1 MSTLLKDYPV
11 IVEFPVAWGEMD
23 AMNHV
28 NNIVYFRYFESARIA
43 YFEKIDVISYMT
55 ETGIGPILAT
65 TSCKFKIPLS
75 YPDTVLIGAKVIN
88 IEEDRFVMHYLV
100 VSHKHQKVAAE
111 GDGVIVT
118 FNYREGKKVKVPEVI
133 KQRIL
138 DIEKSALGKI
148 PTSSDKPMAIMTE
161 SDALNIFNKYI
172 QNKPDIEVFKITDS
186 LPDNCSPYGAPR
198 EGCWYVLCSSHP
210 GQSYIICSSRLIA
223 ISKESGEVIYDG
235 SANDEG

>member
-43 YFEKIDVISYMT
+43 YFEKMDLIGYMT

-75 YPDTVLIGAKVIN
+75 YPDKVLIGAKVVS

-100 VSHKHQKVAAE
+100 VSEKHQKVAAE

-118 FNYREGKKVKVPEVI
+118 FNYREGKKVAVPEVVRQKI
-133 KQRIL
+133 V
-138 DIEKSALGKI
+138 DIEKSFPETVK
-148 PTSSDKPMAIMTE
+148 T
-161 SDALNIFNKYI
+161 NHN
-172 QNKPDIEVFKITDS
+172 
-186 LPDNCSPYGAPR
+186 
-198 EGCWYVLCSSHP
+198 
-210 GQSYIICSSRLIA
+210 
-223 ISKESGEVIYDG
+223 
-235 SANDEG
+235 

>member
-75 YPDTVLIGAKVIN
+75 YPDKVLIGAKVVS
-88 IEEDRFVMHYLV
+88 IEEDRFVMNYLV
-100 VSHKHQKVAAE
+100 VSAKHQKVAAE

-118 FNYREGKKVKVPEVI
+118 LNYREGKKVTVPEVVRQ
-133 KQRIL
+133 KIL
-138 DIEKSALGKI
+138 DIEKSA
-148 PTSSDKPMAIMTE
+148 P
-161 SDALNIFNKYI
+161 
-172 QNKPDIEVFKITDS
+172 V
-186 LPDNCSPYGAPR
+186 
-198 EGCWYVLCSSHP
+198 
-210 GQSYIICSSRLIA
+210 
-223 ISKESGEVIYDG
+223 KE
-235 SANDEG
+235 N